1 MKIAHIGSRGIPAR
15 YSGVEKSIE
24 ESSKR
29 LIEQG
34 FEISVY
40 CHSKKTTPSYCNGI
54 KLIPLPTINTKHL
67 TTMVHS
73 FLSTIHVIFTN
84 ADIIHYHC
92 LGPSVFSFVPR
103 FFGKKTIVTI
113 HALDWKR
120 KKWNPLVRYLLKFCE
135 IPAVYFPDKTIVVS
149 KYLQNY
155 FEHKYNKKTCFI
167 PNGINTANESSCT
180 GAGNYILFV
189 GRLVPEKGLDY
200 LIKAFNE
207 INTEKE
213 LWIAGESSYTN
224 RYVERLKEMSGPK
237 IKFLGSVYDKEDLD
251 NLYKNCYLFVLPS
264 EVEGCPP
271 LTLLEAM
278 SFGKCCVVSDIP
290 ECRENIFECTVN
302 FQNKAYKDLKS
313 ILERLLNN
321 PQEVEQMGKK
331 ALIMTRESY
340 DWNKIVPGLKNI
352 YSSDALLCNRKK
364 PLNR

>member
-24 ESSKR
+24 ESSKH

-34 FEISVY
+34 FEISIY
-40 CHSKKTTPSYCNGI
+40 CHSKKTTLSYYNGI

-67 TTMVHS
+67 ATMVHS

-92 LGPSVFSFVPR
+92 IGPSMFSFVPR

-120 KKWNPLVRYLLKFCE
+120 KKWNLLVRHLLKLCE
-135 IPAVYFPDKTIVVS
+135 IAAVYFPNKTIVVS
-149 KYLQNY
+149 RYLQNY
-155 FEHKYNKKTCFI
+155 FEHRYNKKVRFI
-167 PNGINTANESSCT
+167 PNGINIAEESTSTRT
-180 GAGNYILFV
+180 GDYILFV
-189 GRLVPEKGLDY
+189 GRLVPEKGLHY

-224 RYVERLKEMSGPK
+224 RYVERLKEISGPK
-237 IKFLGSVYDKEDLD
+237 IKFLGPVYDKAGLD

-264 EVEGCPP
+264 EIEGCPP
-271 LTLLEAM
+271 MALLEAM
-278 SFGKCCVVSDIP
+278 SFGKCCIVSDIP
-290 ECRENIFECTVN
+290 ECRENIFECVVSFKN
-302 FQNKAYKDLKS
+302 EDYKDLGS
-313 ILERLLNN
+313 VMERLLNN
-321 PQEVEQMGKK
+321 PQEVERMGKK
-331 ALIMTRESY
+331 AMLGIKEFY
-340 DWNKIVPGLKNI
+340 DWNKITQNLKNI
-352 YSSDALLCNRKK
+352 YTS
-364 PLNR
+364 